1 MRFLCGDTTPHAR
14 RTHSG
19 AAPQKGRNPSLETQ
33 DQKPPVSTTI
43 AISTYQTYS
52 MEGMECRTL
61 LVTSAKPL
69 NLFECLGPIANAID
83 DIDARR
89 SKFRDGRSPIFGFCV
104 CTSTTTA
111 ATI

>member
-19 AAPQKGRNPSLETQ
+19 AVPQKGRNPSLETQ

-52 MEGMECRTL
+52 MDGMECRTL

-69 NLFECLGPIANAID
+69 NFVRMPGTDSE
-83 DIDARR
+83 RH
-89 SKFRDGRSPIFGFCV
+89 
-104 CTSTTTA
+104 
-111 ATI
+111 